1 VNDSEFLQTIG
12 GLPTF
17 HLFLEKMEILEHIE
31 LEQCWKLRGIG
42 IGNNRQKYQLQKK
55 SKAGEN
61 F

>member
-1 VNDSEFLQTIG
+1 
-12 GLPTF
+12 
-17 HLFLEKMEILEHIE
+17 MEILEHIE